1 MRRGEAAPGERSTRG
16 PSQIATK
23 RRLQIVEATMRS
35 IVKKGLTGTTLASVA
50 KEAGLSQ
57 GVAVFYFNTKQDLL
71 NEVLRHLYA
80 LYDAAWQKALVEAGP
95 NPLDRLLALVR
106 TDFDPD
112 ICSPDALIVWHA
124 FWGEA
129 AARPLYAGITEASDT
144 LRYEALREACAEI
157 LAEQGR
163 SAEEAAL
170 LATAIDS
177 LTDGL
182 WLRLYL
188 SPDPSSRREALEVSA
203 SVLAAS
209 LPDQAEAIRSSLLE
223 KSKP

>member
-1 MRRGEAAPGERSTRG
+1 MKKGDSARAGRNSRG

-57 GVAVFYFNTKQDLL
+57 GVAVFYFNTKLDLL
-71 NEVLRHLYA
+71 NEVLRHLYEIYEATWQSA
-80 LYDAAWQKALVEAGP
+80 LDAAGP
-95 NPLDRLLALVR
+95 DPLDRLLALVR
-106 TDFDPD
+106 IDFDPA
-112 ICSPDALIVWHA
+112 ICSPETLIVWHA

-129 AARPLYAGITEASDT
+129 AARPFYAGITEAYDT
-144 LRYEALREACAEI
+144 RRYEALRAACAEI
-157 LAEQGR
+157 LAEKGQ
-163 SAEEAAL
+163 SAEEAGL

-188 SPDPSSRREALEVSA
+188 SADAASRREALEVSA
-203 SVLAAS
+203 SFLVAS
-209 LPDQAEAIRSSLLE
+209 LPDHAAAIREALLG
-223 KSKP
+223 KALD